1 VCIVRTAFLSKA
13 EARKRG
19 RDSSDG
25 LNSGKRSLQAD
36 MGAAAGMPIFLQRMK
51 VYPALKIDPANA
63 AYEEEADRVSAAT
76 QSEAGR
82 SPSRPQLTTRSTGTI
97 QEPSPAGS
105 ILRQNLN
112 RSLGNGNPL
121 PATTR
126 ETMEEKLGTDFG
138 GVRVHSDPQAQQLS
152 SALGANAFT
161 TGKDIYFNQS
171 RYDPESKAGQS
182 LLAHEL
188 THVAQQGGGDAGPI
202 QCDMMESLT
211 PTALGGFELG
221 MAIRGAPQ
229 RPGMEGTIKFLPDP
243 TGPYSTEIALIQTAN
258 LVDMSANTTPIAGSP
273 VDWRHSGTGTEAPRN
288 EVRTPLGGTFID
300 AIYADAPRSSAET
313 PNYVQAADIASRP
326 ADNYNGWL
334 RSPTDVREASLYDY
348 PSSGFDR
355 NFTFETVAKGTD
367 NQVVYG
373 SLDWGFQLRSGVV
386 QNEYRNPHAL
396 ESAEF
401 DEALERFRG
410 YYTHEPI
417 VLYFDTDRDL
427 PMAGELTKL
436 SDVTS
441 YMSRYPDVSLE
452 VDGYA
457 DETGAADY
465 NRRLSRQRAENTV
478 TILTS
483 MGVDA
488 SRISRTAGQ
497 GATTTFSAGSP
508 AAAAGSLR
516 ANRRSV
522 ISFVRTAET
531 PIAP

>member
-1 VCIVRTAFLSKA
+1 
-13 EARKRG
+13 
-19 RDSSDG
+19 
-25 LNSGKRSLQAD
+25 
-36 MGAAAGMPIFLQRMK
+36 MGAPAGMPIFLQRMK
-51 VYPALKIDPANA
+51 VYPGLKIDPANA

-76 QSEAGR
+76 QSDAAPA
-82 SPSRPQLTTRSTGTI
+82 PSRSLLTTRGTGTI

-105 ILRQNLN
+105 ILRQ
-112 RSLGNGNPL
+112 SLSRTRGNGAPL
-121 PATTR
+121 PAATR
-126 ETMEEKLGTDFG
+126 ETMEEKLDTDFS
-138 GVRVHSDPQAQQLS
+138 GVRVHADPQAQQLS

-188 THVAQQGGGDAGPI
+188 THVAQQGGGNAGPI
-202 QCDMMESLT
+202 QCDMMESLA
-211 PTALGGFELG
+211 PTALGGFDLSL
-221 MAIRGAPQ
+221 ATRGAPQ
-229 RPGMEGTIKFLPDP
+229 PGMEGTIKFNPDP

-258 LVDMSANTTPIAGSP
+258 LVDMSANTTPIPGSP

-300 AIYADAPRSSAET
+300 AIYADAPRSSAVT
-313 PNYVQAADIASRP
+313 PNYVQAADIAFRP
-326 ADNYNGWL
+326 ADNYHGWL

-417 VLYFDTDRDL
+417 VLYFDTDHDL

-465 NRRLSRQRAENTV
+465 NRGLSQRRAENTV
-478 TILTS
+478 TILTG

-488 SRISRTAGQ
+488 SRISDITVGH

>member
-1 VCIVRTAFLSKA
+1 
-13 EARKRG
+13 
-19 RDSSDG
+19 
-25 LNSGKRSLQAD
+25 
-36 MGAAAGMPIFLQRMK
+36 MGAPAGMPIFLQRMK
-51 VYPALKIDPANA
+51 VYPALKIDPASA

-76 QSEAGR
+76 QSDTGPSA
-82 SPSRPQLTTRSTGTI
+82 SRPRLTALSTGTI

-105 ILRQNLN
+105 ILRQSLN
-112 RSLGNGNPL
+112 RARGNGAPL
-121 PATTR
+121 PAATR
-126 ETMEEKLGTDFG
+126 ETMEGKLGKDFS
-138 GVRVHSDPQAQQLS
+138 GVRVHADPQAHQLS

-171 RYDPESKAGQS
+171 RYDPESEAGRS

-188 THVAQQGGGDAGPI
+188 THVAQQGAGDAGPI

-221 MAIRGAPQ
+221 LATRGAPAD
-229 RPGMEGTIKFLPDP
+229 PGMEGTIKFNPDP

-258 LVDMSANTTPIAGSP
+258 VFDVAGTTTSGAPGPADWSKINAGE
-273 VDWRHSGTGTEAPRN
+273 EAPRN

-300 AIYADAPRSSAET
+300 IPYATEARSSAAT
-313 PNYVQAADIASRP
+313 PNYARPSYIAANPVVDHL
-326 ADNYNGWL
+326 GWL
-334 RSPTDVREASLYDY
+334 RSPADVRDASLYDY
-348 PSSGFDR
+348 PSASYDS

-373 SLDWGFQLRSGVV
+373 SLDWGFQIRSGVV

-401 DEALERFRG
+401 DAALERFRG

>member
-1 VCIVRTAFLSKA
+1 
-13 EARKRG
+13 
-19 RDSSDG
+19 
-25 LNSGKRSLQAD
+25 
-36 MGAAAGMPIFLQRMK
+36 M
-51 VYPALKIDPANA
+51 
-63 AYEEEADRVSAAT
+63 
-76 QSEAGR
+76 
-82 SPSRPQLTTRSTGTI
+82 TRSTGTI
-97 QEPSPAGS
+97 QEPSLAGS
-105 ILRQNLN
+105 VLRQ
-112 RSLGNGNPL
+112 SLSRTRGNGAPL
-121 PATTR
+121 PAATR
-126 ETMEEKLGTDFG
+126 ETMEEKLGTDFA
-138 GVRVHSDPQAQQLS
+138 GVRVHSDAQAHRLS

-171 RYDPESKAGQS
+171 RYDPESESGQS

-202 QCDMMESLT
+202 QCDMLESLA
-211 PTALGGFELG
+211 PTALGGFELSLVTHN
-221 MAIRGAPQ
+221 APA
-229 RPGMEGTIKFLPDP
+229 RPGLEGTIKFYPDP

-258 LVDMSANTTPIAGSP
+258 VDDVSGRTTSGVPGPA
-273 VDWRHSGTGTEAPRN
+273 DWSKINVGEEAPRN
-288 EVRTPLGGTFID
+288 EVRDSSGTFVD
-300 AIYADAPRSSAET
+300 KLYSAEPRSSAAT
-313 PNYVQAADIASRP
+313 PNYASPAFIAANP
-326 ADNYNGWL
+326 TQQYLGWL

-348 PSSGFDR
+348 PNMSFDSD
-355 NFTFETVAKGTD
+355 FTFETVAKGTD

-373 SLDWGFQLRSGVV
+373 SLDWGFQIRSGVV

-465 NRRLSRQRAENTV
+465 NRGLSLRRAENTV
-478 TILTS
+478 TILTG
-483 MGVDA
+483 MGVAA
-488 SRISRTAGQ
+488 SRISGITVGH

-522 ISFVRTAET
+522 ITFVRNAET